1 MHAASPRGPGPE
13 PAYPFPGLSTAHAR
27 RLLREHGHNL
37 LEDPERFVVPREL
50 LRRFGNPLVLVL
62 LGASLVAGLTGQ
74 MTSFVLIVA
83 MVAGSVG
90 LDFAQEFRARRASE
104 ALRKSVQLRVNVVRD
119 GIRRRILA
127 TSLVPGD
134 LVLLEAGSLIPADGR
149 LVQGLHL
156 FVNQAAM
163 TGEPYPV
170 EKRPAGG
177 ENAGAPGED
186 ELLMGCSV
194 VSGSGLLR
202 VERTGARTALGKL
215 SRSLSRRPPP
225 SAFEAGTRRFGFLVM
240 RLTLL
245 MVLFVLLASTVA
257 HRPLLETLLFALAL
271 AVGLTPELLP
281 MVLTVTLARGAM
293 RLARRGVVVKRLA
306 ALHDLGTMDVLC
318 TDKTGTLTRAHIRL
332 ERSVDAS
339 GRDDPGVLDLAWLN
353 SRFETGIRNPL
364 DQAIL
369 DAPAPPAGHWRKVDE
384 LPFDFERKR
393 VSVLLDDG
401 ERRLLIVKGAPEDV
415 LALCADGTRD
425 GEGGARWD
433 DAARLRAAHTRQ
445 ALESAGF
452 RVLAVACRSLPRTH
466 ERARPD
472 DESGLAFR
480 GFLAFLDPP
489 KATAGE
495 AVALLREGGVELKV
509 LTGDSDQVTRH
520 LCGELGIP
528 VAGVLTGRDIDAMG
542 DDALAAAAADANL
555 FCRVSPAQKNRV
567 ILALRS
573 RRRVVGYLGDGI
585 NDASALHSADVGLS
599 VDDAADVAREAADL
613 ILTRGDLRV
622 VHEGVLEGRRT
633 FANVRKYVMMVT
645 SSNFGNMFSMAAAV
659 TFLPFLPMLPLQV
672 LLNNMLYDLSELAL
686 PLDRVDAEDIRRP
699 QAWDLRQVAGFM
711 LVMGLA
717 SSLFDFLT
725 FFVML
730 HVLHLPEPL
739 FQTGWFVESLATQV
753 LVVFVIRT
761 RGNPFASRPAPA
773 LAAACLGV
781 VGFACVLP
789 WLPWADAFGF
799 APLPGRLALAIA
811 ALVAAYLGGAELAK
825 RLFYRGWLAR
835 PPGPPAA

>member
-1 MHAASPRGPGPE
+1 MHAAGSRGPDAG
-13 PAYPFPGLSTAHAR
+13 ADVALPGLTTAQAR
-27 RLLREHGHNL
+27 RLLREHGHNV

-50 LRRFGNPLVLVL
+50 LRRFANPLVLVL
-62 LGASLVAGLTGQ
+62 LGASLVAGLTGE
-74 MTSFVLIVA
+74 MTSFVLIVT

-90 LDFAQEFRARRASE
+90 LDFFQEFRARKASE
-104 ALRKSVQLRVNVVRD
+104 QLRKLVQLRVDVVRD
-119 GIRRRILA
+119 GARHRILA
-127 TSLVPGD
+127 TRLVPGD

-149 LVQGLHL
+149 LVRGLHL

-170 EKRPAGG
+170 GKQPAAAAGQ
-177 ENAGAPGED
+177 GAPGDD

-194 VSGSGLLR
+194 VSGSGLMR
-202 VERTGARTALGKL
+202 IDRTGARTALGQL
-215 SRSLSRRPPP
+215 SGSLSRRPPP

-245 MVLFVLLASTVA
+245 MVLFVLLASTAA

-293 RLARRGVVVKRLA
+293 RLANRGVVVKRLA

-318 TDKTGTLTRAHIRL
+318 TDKTGTLTRARIRL
-332 ERSVDAS
+332 ERSVDAA
-339 GRDDPGVLDLAWLN
+339 GRDDPGVLELAWLN
-353 SRFETGIRNPL
+353 SRFETGIRNTL

-369 DAPAPPAGHWRKVDE
+369 DAPAPRTGHWQKVDE

-401 ERRLLIVKGAPEDV
+401 QQRLLIVKGAAEDV
-415 LALCADGTRD
+415 MALCAAGTRD
-425 GEGGARWD
+425 E
-433 DAARLRAAHTRQ
+433 AARTRH

-495 AVALLREGGVELKV
+495 AVALLREGGVELKI
-509 LTGDSDQVTRH
+509 LTGDSDPVTRH
-520 LCGELGIP
+520 LCGQLGIP

-542 DDALAAAAADANL
+542 DDALAVAAAGANL

-645 SSNFGNMFSMAAAV
+645 SSNFGNMFSMAVAV

-672 LLNNMLYDLSELAL
+672 LLNNVLYDLSELAL
-686 PLDRVDAEDIRRP
+686 PLDRVDAEDTRQP
-699 QAWDLRQVAGFM
+699 QAWDLRQVVGFM

-730 HVLHLPEPL
+730 HVLQLPEAL

-761 RGNPFASRPAPA
+761 RRSPFASRPAPV

-781 VGFACVLP
+781 VGFACLLP

-799 APLPGRLALAIA
+799 APLPAHLVVSIA
-811 ALVAAYLGGAELAK
+811 ALVAAYLGTAELAK
-825 RLFYRGWLAR
+825 RLFYRRSSPR
-835 PPGPPAA
+835 PPSMPAG

>member
-1 MHAASPRGPGPE
+1 MHAASSRGPEAAAEIPL
-13 PAYPFPGLSTAHAR
+13 PGLTTAQAR
-27 RLLREHGHNL
+27 RLLREHGHNV

-50 LRRFGNPLVLVL
+50 LRRFANPLVLVL
-62 LGASLVAGLTGQ
+62 LGASLVAGLTGE

-90 LDFAQEFRARRASE
+90 LDFFQEFRARKASE
-104 ALRKSVQLRVNVVRD
+104 QLRKSVQLRVDAVRD
-119 GIRRRILA
+119 GARHRLLA

-134 LVLLEAGSLIPADGR
+134 LVLLQAGSLIPADGR
-149 LVQGLHL
+149 LVRGLHL

-170 EKRPAGG
+170 EKRPAGPEG
-177 ENAGAPGED
+177 PGDD

-194 VSGSGLLR
+194 VSGSGLMR

-215 SRSLSRRPPP
+215 SGALSRRPPP

-240 RLTLL
+240 RVTLL
-245 MVLFVLLASTVA
+245 MVLFVLLASTAA

-293 RLARRGVVVKRLA
+293 RLAGRGVIVKRLA

-318 TDKTGTLTRAHIRL
+318 TDKTGTLTRARIRL
-332 ERSVDAS
+332 ERSVDAA
-339 GRDDPGVLDLAWLN
+339 GRDEPGVFELAWLN
-353 SRFETGIRNPL
+353 SRFETGIRNTL
-364 DQAIL
+364 DEAIL
-369 DAPAPPAGHWRKVDE
+369 DAPAPPAGSWRKIDE

-401 ERRLLIVKGAPEDV
+401 QRRLLIVKGAPEDV
-415 LALCADGTRD
+415 LALCATGTRG
-425 GEGGARWD
+425 GEGAMPWD
-433 DAARLRAAHTRQ
+433 EAARALAEGTRR
-445 ALESAGF
+445 ALEGAGF

-472 DESGLAFR
+472 DESGLALR

-495 AVALLREGGVELKV
+495 AVALLREGGVELKI

-520 LCGELGIP
+520 LCGQLGIP

-542 DDALAAAAADANL
+542 DDALAAAAAGANL
-555 FCRVSPAQKNRV
+555 FCRVTPAQKNRI
-567 ILALRS
+567 ILALKG

-585 NDASALHSADVGLS
+585 NDAPALHSADVGLS

-672 LLNNMLYDLSELAL
+672 LLNNVLYDLSELAL
-686 PLDRVDAEDIRRP
+686 PLDRVDAEDVRQP
-699 QAWDLRQVAGFM
+699 QAWDLRQVSGFM

-730 HVLHLPEPL
+730 HLLHLPEAL

-761 RGNPFASRPAPA
+761 RRSPFASRPAPA

-781 VGFACVLP
+781 VAFACLLP
-789 WLPWADAFGF
+789 WLPWSAAFGF
-799 APLPGRLALAIA
+799 APLPVSLCLAIA
-811 ALVAAYLGGAELAK
+811 ALVAAYLGVAEFAK
-825 RLFYRGWLAR
+825 RLFYRRSSRR
-835 PPGPPAA
+835 PPGVSAG